1 MLIEKISAEEMTIIS
16 AMREIAIEDSDFL
29 KGHMVNNNYWLRFW
43 EYAKENS
50 CIATPFIKENSLILK
65 KKICSVVPDDT
76 LLDKM
81 YVEVLKRKGA
91 SFQQA
96 LMEYISQYN
105 EIYAYKYGSTH
116 ESLHYVFDTY
126 IFTTDAFVENTF
138 NFDTIEFKISEKDN
152 FKINHGCKLMKILG
166 KLAKIIGQEKEF
178 EEIRLR
184 HSQIMNDAKIES
196 TLCLS
201 IHPLD
206 YMTASYNDNNWHS
219 CMNWLQ
225 GEYRRGV
232 IEMMNSNCVVVA
244 YLESAHDKLTFYDN
258 DRGDVHYWNSKKW
271 REFFIVRP
279 NYITGIKGYPYWNRN
294 LEDTV
299 LFWLKD
305 LYKDVFNS
313 KYSNSISIWSYD
325 SAVSD
330 RSYNVSVDFDFNC
343 GPAMYNDFY
352 QNNYYHMILTP
363 NVEKNEYLDYS
374 GESECV
380 ICGGDNEYESESD
393 LTCQDCVDRYSCC
406 KCGENIYRQSDLI
419 VFNGRAYCPYCYEE
433 LPLCSN
439 CEEPIDPDCDDSVL
453 QFIIAGKEDNTI
465 LSFMNYP
472 LEIDLCPDCAR
483 KLITPEAL
491 SDIRERFYRD
501 RRSFRRYNVAN
512 EIEIDP
518 NFVKEIIETNNASFE
533 DVDNF

>member
-16 AMREIAIEDSDFL
+16 AMREMAIEDSDYFL
-29 KGHMVNNNYWLRFW
+29 RGHMVDNDYWLRFW

-50 CIATPFIKENSLILK
+50 CLANPFIKENSLILK

-76 LLDKM
+76 LFDTM
-81 YVEVLKRKGA
+81 YEEVLKRKGA
-91 SFQQA
+91 SFQRV

-116 ESLHYVFDTY
+116 ESLHYIFDTY
-126 IFTTDAFVENTF
+126 IFATNALVENTF
-138 NFDTIEFKISEKDN
+138 NFDTIEFKINEKDN

-232 IEMMNSNCVVVA
+232 IEMMNSKCVIVA
-244 YLESAHDKLTFYDN
+244 YLESAHDKLTFYGD
-258 DRGDVHYWNSKKW
+258 DRDDVHYWNSKKW

-299 LFWLKD
+299 LVWLKD
-305 LYKDVFNS
+305 LYKDVFDS
-313 KYSNSISIWSYD
+313 KYSNSISVWSYD

-330 RSYNVSVDFDFNC
+330 RSYNVSVNFDFDC

-363 NVEKNEYLDYS
+363 NVEKKEYLDYS

-380 ICGGDNEYESESD
+380 ICGGDNEYDGESD
-393 LTCQDCVDRYSCC
+393 LICKDCIDRYSCC

-419 VFNGRAYCPYCYEE
+419 TFNDRIYCSYCYEE

-439 CEEPIDPDCDDSVL
+439 CEEPIDPDYDDVA

-465 LSFMNYP
+465 LSFMDYP
-472 LEIDLCPDCAR
+472 LEVDLCPDCAN
-483 KLITPEAL
+483 KLIIPGAL
-491 SDIRERFYRD
+491 SDIYQRVYRDKRSFYRC
-501 RRSFRRYNVAN
+501 NVAN

-518 NFVKEIIETNNASFE
+518 NFVKEIIEANNASFT